1 MGGVSSSDRVPD
13 AKNPP
18 ADASTREVVRLI
30 GVYNADSTLRGELSY
45 WIGARLGRAHCSL
58 CDITH
63 GLVRERAVWAAC
75 RSALPVPF
83 DTYHRDD
90 QPDAVRAAIGDSAPS
105 VVAETVDGIVP
116 LLDATELTDCQ
127 GSIEALLEAIEQKLV
142 QCRLAWP
149 ASR

>member
-1 MGGVSSSDRVPD
+1 MGPR
-13 AKNPP
+13 
-18 ADASTREVVRLI
+18 ADASTREIVRLI

-63 GLVRERAVWAAC
+63 GLVRQRPAWTTC

-90 QPDAVRAAIGDSAPS
+90 QPGAVRAAIGDNTPA
-105 VVAETVDGIVP
+105 VVADTAAGIIP
-116 LLDATELTDCQ
+116 LLDSTELANCR
-127 GSIEALLEAIEQKLV
+127 GSIDALVEAIEQKLANN
-142 QCRLAWP
+142 QLAWP
-149 ASR
+149 TSR